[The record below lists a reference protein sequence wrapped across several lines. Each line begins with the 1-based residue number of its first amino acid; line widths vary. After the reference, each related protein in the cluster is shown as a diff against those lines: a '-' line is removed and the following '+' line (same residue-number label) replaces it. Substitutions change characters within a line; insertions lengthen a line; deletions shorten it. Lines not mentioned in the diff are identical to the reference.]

1 MDIALIIAALKVRCA
16 SFGGRVA
23 GAAEYK
29 RLPETSNLDMPA
41 AYVIPLDENPD
52 AVQSHNG
59 YRQVVRDS
67 VAVVVVL
74 ANTADER
81 GQGSIISVRAIRAE
95 LWAALLGWEP
105 DTDHGRIEYE
115 GGQLLDLDRAR
126 LYYQFEFGADTEIT
140 EADTWQGDSNAALPA
155 FTNLGLTVN
164 VPGSPST
171 VEATAVFP
179 VPQT

>member
-1 MDIALIIAALKVRCA
+1 MDIALIIAALKTRCA

-29 RLPETSNLDMPA
+29 RLPEAANLDMPA

-81 GQGSIISVRAIRAE
+81 GQGSITSVRAIRTE

-105 DTDHGRIEYE
+105 DADHGRIEYE

-126 LYYQFEFGADTEIT
+126 LYYQFEFAAETEII
-140 EADTWQGDSNAALPA
+140 ESDTWQGDSNAALPA
-155 FTNLGLTVN
+155 FTDLGLTVN
-164 VPGSPST
+164 VPGSPDT